1 MPIVGMTRRQD
12 VEEATHRLVYG
23 TLRKGGP
30 KPDAKRPGPELE
42 YWRFTSERPDLVAA
56 FAAAYPDKP
65 KAVDAYLPFPD
76 MERNWQTWYEEYDAG
91 GLRHR
96 CDGRTMYRWRKQD
109 GSYQDGEQPCPYFA
123 GRERTAQNPGCK
135 QVGRLY
141 LVLPALIKAG
151 FVGLVTMETHS
162 INDLISITTS
172 LMDIEKKTGGRLSGI
187 LLSVIRVKETIS
199 TPAWQEADRAAGKR
213 NRTAKN
219 LVKVVPQAEWVMA
232 HLQVEAQEQMALA
245 QGKPLEL
252 ERRSS
257 NAADDWDEDDED
269 GNEDDNPPGMN
280 GDLPEF
286 AEPALPDTSPD
297 ADDIEEGDFTPEP
310 VTDFPGSHLKLRLHE
325 QATAGITN
333 GAIWKGELTSP
344 ENVKKINTGLAILLP
359 NAEQRHRVREYLLGH
374 DSSAYTKGEIAALV
388 GWLDMRKDVDGAT
401 VPSAQ
406 AIADAKMLIAFL
418 CPPEPE
424 LFPDDAAAGK

>member
-23 TLRKGGP
+23 VLRKGGP
-30 KPDAKRPGPELE
+30 KTERTKPGPELE

-56 FAAAYPDKP
+56 FVAAYPDKP
-65 KAVDAYLPFPD
+65 KVVDAYLPFPD
-76 MERNWQTWYEEYDAG
+76 MERNWQTWFEEYDAG

-96 CDGRTMYRWRKQD
+96 CDGRTMTRWRKSD

-123 GRERTAQNPGCK
+123 GRERSAANPGCK

-172 LMDIEKKTGGRLSGI
+172 LMDIEAKAGGRLNGI

-199 TPAWQEADRAAGKR
+199 TPAWKDEDKVAGKR

-232 HLQVEAQEQMALA
+232 HLQVEANEQMALA

-252 ERRSS
+252 ERRSQS
-257 NAADDWDEDDED
+257 AEDDWDEDD
-269 GNEDDNPPGMN
+269 DDNPPGMN
-280 GDLPEF
+280 GNLPEF
-286 AEPALPDTSPD
+286 AEPELPDTASD
-297 ADDIEEGDFTPEP
+297 ADDIEEGEFTPEEP
-310 VTDFPGSHLKLRLHE
+310 VFQQPAAVSIKARILARVVDAPWKIE
-325 QATAGITN
+325 TA
-333 GAIWKGELTSP
+333 
-344 ENVKKINTGLAILLP
+344 
-359 NAEQRHRVREYLLGH
+359 NAEQVQKINMAWAILIPDADTRHRVREYLLDH
-374 DSSAYTKGEIAALV
+374 DSKAYTRGEVTCLV
-388 GWLDMRKDVDGAT
+388 SWFDMQRDADKNL
-401 VPSAQ
+401 VPGAQ
-406 AIADAKMLIAFL
+406 AIADVRDLVAFL
-418 CPPEPE
+418 CSPE
-424 LFPDDAAAGK
+424 LPLFAEDADAAGK